1 MLIHDIITQSF
12 DKVVMFCIKVLSHIL
27 FLSLTVGGPDIQKEC
42 DDYMR
47 GSGELAAGK
56 VYVSGPG
63 QLPCKKVI
71 HAVGPRWK
79 GGQNNE
85 DNDLYEATYGSLQ
98 AAENSG
104 LSSVA
109 FPALCCGI
117 FGYPV
122 SQASRTI
129 INALKDFL
137 EDPQHT
143 CVKKVSL
150 VNQSDQI
157 VRELNNSLGVVF
169 GSSVMVSAQA
179 AQGSSHETGK

>member
-1 MLIHDIITQSF
+1 MLIHDITTRSF
-12 DKVVMFCIKVLSHIL
+12 VKVVIFCTKV
-27 FLSLTVGGPDIQKEC
+27 LSLTVGGPDIQKDC
-42 DDYMR
+42 DDFMR
-47 GSGELAAGK
+47 GREELTAGL
-56 VYVSGPG
+56 VYVSGSG

-85 DNDLYEATYGSLQ
+85 DNHLFDAIYGSLN
-98 AAENSG
+98 AAEKLG

-122 SQASRTI
+122 SQATRTI
-129 INALKDFL
+129 IKALKDFL

-150 VNQSDQI
+150 VEQSDDI

-169 GSSVMVSAQA
+169 GSRVMVSAQP

>member
-1 MLIHDIITQSF
+1 MLSY
-12 DKVVMFCIKVLSHIL
+12 IL
-27 FLSLTVGGPDIQKEC
+27 CLSLTVGGPDIQKEC
-42 DDYMR
+42 DDFMR
-47 GSGELAAGK
+47 GSGELPAGK

-85 DNDLYEATYGSLQ
+85 DNDLYEATFGSLQ

-122 SQASRTI
+122 KQATETI
-129 INALKDFL
+129 ITALKDFL
-137 EDPQHT
+137 EDPEHT

-150 VNQSDQI
+150 VDRSDQI
-157 VRELNNSLGVVF
+157 VRELNNGLGVVF
-169 GSSVMVSAQA
+169 GSRVMVSAQPA
-179 AQGSSHETGK
+179 PGSSHEIGK